1 MNVTVGVV
9 GQVVDRIEQRVEMI
23 SDEGAKLNRIQK
35 IFGSGE
41 FQSPMIVFVN
51 QKKNCDSVA
60 RTLEQRGVCRLSFS
74 VSVFFNHL
82 FLLFACSFDAL
93 CCMVEN
99 LKIKERPLLLV

>member
-74 VSVFFNHL
+74 VSVFF
-82 FLLFACSFDAL
+82 
-93 CCMVEN
+93 
-99 LKIKERPLLLV
+99 